1 MSTSTDMHVGDIGTV
16 LEVTLYDSGVV
27 VDISSATVK
36 QFIFKKPDRTTA
48 TKAASFSTN
57 GTDGKLRYTTIA
69 NDLDIAGDWELQVY
83 VELLAG
89 KWKSDVGVFS
99 VLSNLS

>member
-16 LEVTLYDSGVV
+16 IEVTLYDGGSV

-36 QFIFKKPDRTTA
+36 QFMLEKPDGTTV
-48 TKAASFSTN
+48 TKSASFTTD

-69 NDLDIAGDWELQVY
+69 NDLDTAGDWQLQVY
-83 VELLAG
+83 VEMTAG
-89 KWKSDVGVFS
+89 KWNSDVGAFT
-99 VLSNLS
+99 VLPNL